1 MRFSVSKKDCIF
13 APTESATLPDEQ
25 RTRAGLLFYTNMPK
39 NYTKPPITI
48 SEQINTLKQ
57 RGLVINDIPFAEKIL
72 SEISYFRFVAYLRP
86 MESDKATHR
95 FKINSTFENA
105 VQLYNFDSELRK
117 IIFNA
122 LQHIEVAIRA
132 KVIQNFSIN
141 YGPFWFMKENLFK
154 NKEKYTDNFNNIIKE
169 IKRSKEDF
177 IIEHFSKYDDPPY
190 PPAWKTIELCSFG
203 TLSKLYYNF
212 SDNKIKKKI
221 AHQFNLPNHVVLE
234 SWLRSFTLLRNHCA
248 HHARLWNR
256 LFNASPQLNVK
267 LKGQWIVNKEISSNK
282 LYALLCCIIY
292 CLDSLSLSK
301 GNKFKKDLKLLF
313 STYKS
318 IDTNAMGFTKEW
330 MREPLFE
337 V

>member
-1 MRFSVSKKDCIF
+1 
-13 APTESATLPDEQ
+13 
-25 RTRAGLLFYTNMPK
+25 MPK

-48 SEQINTLKQ
+48 SEQIHTLKE
-57 RGLVINDIPFAEKIL
+57 RGLVIDDIPFAEKTL
-72 SEISYFRFVAYLRP
+72 GEISYFRFAAYLRP
-86 MESDKATHR
+86 MENDKVTHH

-141 YGPFWFMKENLFK
+141 YGPFWFMDEKLFRD
-154 NKEKYTDNFNNIIKE
+154 KEKYTDNYNSIIRE

-177 IIEHFSKYDDPPY
+177 IIEHFTKYDQPSY

-234 SWLRSFTLLRNHCA
+234 SWLRSFTLLRNYCA

-267 LKGQWIVNKEISSNK
+267 LRGQSIVNQEINPNK
-282 LYALLCCIIY
+282 LYALLCCIVY
-292 CLDSLSLSK
+292 CLDTLVLSK
-301 GNKFKKDLKLLF
+301 ANEFKKDLKMLF
-313 STYKS
+313 TTYKS
-318 IDTNAMGFTKEW
+318 VDTNAMGFTKEW
-330 MREPLFE
+330 EREPLFRT
-337 V
+337 